1 MSSELPPPP
10 PATWLHSR
18 PEWGRVFLRGIGQVM
33 FQENAL
39 TGLLFLIGI
48 AAAAGEEDPRFAL
61 LMAFGA
67 VIGTVVGTLTA
78 WVLGYDWG
86 DVRAGIYGFNGTLVG
101 IAMFFYFQPTALAIA
116 LLLAGCAA
124 SAVVTWAM
132 RSFLPFPTYTFPFI
146 VTTWVLLGIGT
157 LLNLPRVALPPPPSN
172 FNIVTAFTEGL
183 GEVMFQ
189 ASIITSIAFLAGLA
203 VNNWRHAVLAL
214 LGSILGTLV
223 GIYHQD
229 PTGPVTIGIYGY
241 NAALAAIALYLWRPS
256 LVIPILGAFL
266 TTPLTEMFPKIHEY
280 FAGLNPAAL
289 TAPFVFACW
298 IVIAIGNLEKF
309 FEPSRNERSETAERG
324 SQCT

>member
-1 MSSELPPPP
+1 MPIMRTTSAQP
-10 PATWLHSR
+10 R
-18 PEWGRVFLRGIGQVM
+18 PVAVAEGPIEWVKIFLRGVGQVM

-39 TGLLFLIGI
+39 TGLLFLVGI
-48 AAAAGEEDPRFAL
+48 AAAAGEEDPKFAI
-61 LMAFGA
+61 LMAFGGL
-67 VIGTVVGTLTA
+67 IGTVLGTVTA
-78 WVLGYDWG
+78 WLAGYDR
-86 DVRAGIYGFNGTLVG
+86 DQVLAGIYGFNGTLVG
-101 IAMFFYFQPTALAIA
+101 IAMFFYFQPTVMAIVLM
-116 LLLAGCAA
+116 LLGCAA

-132 RSFLPFPTYTFPFI
+132 RKYLPFPTYTFPFI

-157 LLNLPRVALPPPPSN
+157 LMGLPRVELPPPPGN

-189 ASIITSIAFLAGLA
+189 ASMVTSIAFLAGLA

-266 TTPLTEMFPKIHEY
+266 STPLTEMFPKIHDY
-280 FAGLNPAAL
+280 VASLNPAAL

-298 IVIAIGNLEKF
+298 IVIGIGALEKYF
-309 FEPSRNERSETAERG
+309 CEKPA
-324 SQCT
+324 

>member
-1 MSSELPPPP
+1 MSTANEQPGQAVLAESPL
-10 PATWLHSR
+10 
-18 PEWGRVFLRGIGQVM
+18 EWIKIFLRGVGQVM

-48 AAAAGEEDPRFAL
+48 AAAAGEEDPRFAF
-61 LMAFGA
+61 LMAFGGL
-67 VIGTVVGTLTA
+67 IGTVVGTLTA
-78 WVLGYDWG
+78 RLAGYNPDEI
-86 DVRAGIYGFNGTLVG
+86 RAGIYGFNGTLVG
-101 IAMFFYFQPTALAIA
+101 IAMFFYLQPTIMAIV
-116 LLLAGCAA
+116 LVLIGCAA

-132 RSFLPFPTYTFPFI
+132 RRYLPFPTYTFPFI
-146 VTTWVLLGIGT
+146 VTTWAMLGIGT
-157 LLNLPRVALPPPPSN
+157 LMGLPRVELPPPPTN
-172 FNIVTAFTEGL
+172 FDIVTAFTEGL

-189 ASIITSIAFLAGLA
+189 ASMVTSIAFFAGLA

-229 PTGPVTIGIYGY
+229 PTGPVNIGIYGY

-266 TTPLTEMFPKIHEY
+266 TTPLTEMFPKIQDY
-280 FAGLNPAAL
+280 IPGFNPAVL

-298 IVIAIGNLEKF
+298 IVIGIGALEKYF
-309 FEPSRNERSETAERG
+309 CEKPS
-324 SQCT
+324 

>member
-1 MSSELPPPP
+1 MD
-10 PATWLHSR
+10 W
-18 PEWGRVFLRGIGQVM
+18 VKIFLRGIGQVM

-39 TGLLFLIGI
+39 TGLLFLLGI
-48 AAAAGEEDPRFAL
+48 AAAAGEEDPGFAI
-61 LMAFGA
+61 LMALGA
-67 VIGTVVGTLTA
+67 LIGTVLGTLTA
-78 WVLGYDWG
+78 WLAGYDR
-86 DVRAGIYGFNGTLVG
+86 DQIRAGIYGFNGTLVG
-101 IAMFFYFQPTALAIA
+101 IAMFFYFQPTVMAIVLM
-116 LLLAGCAA
+116 LLGCAA

-132 RSFLPFPTYTFPFI
+132 RTYLPFPTYTFPFI
-146 VTTWVLLGIGT
+146 VTTWVLLGVGT
-157 LLNLPRVALPPPPSN
+157 LMNLPRVELPPPPTN

-189 ASIITSIAFLAGLA
+189 ASMVTSIAFLAGLA

-256 LVIPILGAFL
+256 LVIPVLGAFL
-266 TTPLTEMFPKIHEY
+266 TTPLTEMFPKIHDY
-280 FAGLNPAAL
+280 IASLNPAAL

-298 IVIAIGNLEKF
+298 IVIAIGSLEKYF
-309 FEPSRNERSETAERG
+309 VEKAA
-324 SQCT
+324 

>member
-1 MSSELPPPP
+1 MGRFMSTLSAEPGRAVVAESPM
-10 PATWLHSR
+10 
-18 PEWGRVFLRGIGQVM
+18 EWVKIFLRGVGQVM

-39 TGLLFLIGI
+39 TGLLFLVGI
-48 AAAAGEEDPRFAL
+48 AAAAGEEDPRFAV
-61 LMAFGA
+61 LMAFGGL
-67 VIGTVVGTLTA
+67 VGTVLGTITGWLA
-78 WVLGYDWG
+78 GYDREQ
-86 DVRAGIYGFNGTLVG
+86 VRSGIYGFNGTLVG
-101 IAMFFYFQPTALAIA
+101 IAMFFYFQPTVMAIVLT
-116 LLLAGCAA
+116 LLGCAA

-132 RSFLPFPTYTFPFI
+132 RTYLPFPTYTFPFI

-157 LLNLPRVALPPPPSN
+157 LMGLPRVELPPPPGN

-189 ASIITSIAFLAGLA
+189 ASMVTSIAFLAGLA

-266 TTPLTEMFPKIHEY
+266 STPLTEMFPKIHDY
-280 FAGLNPAAL
+280 IASLNPAAL

-298 IVIAIGNLEKF
+298 IVIGIGALEKYF
-309 FEPSRNERSETAERG
+309 CEKSA
-324 SQCT
+324 